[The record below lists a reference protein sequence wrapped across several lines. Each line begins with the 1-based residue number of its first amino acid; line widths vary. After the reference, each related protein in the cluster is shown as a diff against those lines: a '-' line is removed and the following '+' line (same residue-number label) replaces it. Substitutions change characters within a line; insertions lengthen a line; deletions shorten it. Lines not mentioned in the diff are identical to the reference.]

1 MWNTLLFRSVLTQ
14 TDSLWQNQ
22 REKWTSVSFHLS
34 QLKIYQSAAVLIQ
47 STTIICSTIPFLIK
61 SELRSSGSDLHRNT
75 HGFYTAQLKHI
86 P

>member
-22 REKWTSVSFHLS
+22 REKWTSVPIHLS

-47 STTIICSTIPFLIK
+47 STTIICSTIPFLMK

-75 HGFYTAQLKHI
+75 RCFYTAQLKHI